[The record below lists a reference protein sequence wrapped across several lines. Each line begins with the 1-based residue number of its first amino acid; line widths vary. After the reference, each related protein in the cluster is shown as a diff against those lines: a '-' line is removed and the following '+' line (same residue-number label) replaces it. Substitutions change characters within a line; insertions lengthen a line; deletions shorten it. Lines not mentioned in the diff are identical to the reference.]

1 MRKQR
6 SYPVLVK
13 NDDEKKKKNNNNYV
27 FCLLYNLDAHVVTT
41 RETVGKWT
49 GKE

>member
-6 SYPVLVK
+6 SDPVLVK
-13 NDDEKKKKNNNNYV
+13 NDNEKKKKNNNYV
-27 FCLLYNLDAHVVTT
+27 FCLLHNLDAHVVTT